1 MTEATPTPE
10 FSRMID
16 RRQITSAPVE
26 LTADETQRAALA
38 RRFNLVA
45 IDTLSASVTLDVH
58 GEVVTANGTLQAD
71 VVQSCAISG
80 EDLPV
85 QIREEIAFHF
95 VPESEIAS
103 EEEIELEEEELDE
116 IPYSGTSFDLGE
128 AVAQSLALAIDPYA
142 TGPDAER
149 TREEHDLSEKG
160 PQGPLQEALSKLK
173 RD

>member
-1 MTEATPTPE
+1 MPAPE

-16 RRQITSAPVE
+16 RRQITASPVE
-26 LTADETQRAALA
+26 LSADEHQRAALA
-38 RRFNLVA
+38 RRFGVVA
-45 IDTLSASVTLDVH
+45 IDALSASIALEPD
-58 GEVVTANGTLQAD
+58 GEVVKASGTLQAD

-85 QIREEIAFHF
+85 QIREEITIRF
-95 VPESEIAS
+95 VPERTVST
-103 EEEIELEEEELDE
+103 EEEVELEAEELDE
-116 IPYSGTSFDLGE
+116 ISYSGTAFDLGE

-149 TREEHDLSEKG
+149 MREEHDLTEKG
-160 PQGPLQEALSKLK
+160 PQGPLQEALAKLK